1 MTIQPTSIGA
11 TNPMTLAAPLV
22 RPIRVPAK
30 LGARS
35 IWLTPVEAQLALAA
49 PVATHKSTTTSVESH
64 PAKARAEKASAGAR
78 HATVANVFLVDVTD
92 MIPFDKIQSARELR
106 GSASRNPTK

>member
-1 MTIQPTSIGA
+1 MPGMVANMFVKAIK
-11 TNPMTLAAPLV
+11 
-22 RPIRVPAK
+22 VPAK

-49 PVATHKSTTTSVESH
+49 PVATHKSTTTSAESH

-92 MIPFDKIQSARELR
+92 KIPFDNKQSARELR
-106 GSASRNPTK
+106 GSANRNPTK